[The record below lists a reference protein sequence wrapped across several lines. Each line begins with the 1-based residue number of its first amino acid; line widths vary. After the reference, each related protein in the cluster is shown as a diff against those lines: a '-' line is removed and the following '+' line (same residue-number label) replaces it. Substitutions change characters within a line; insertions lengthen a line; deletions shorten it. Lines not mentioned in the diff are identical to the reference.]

1 MRMLRSILITALA
14 AASTLANGIS
24 MAQGAHSGPGAMRCT
39 VVIGRLSSPNSAER
53 MPVLSWVQGYLSG
66 ISSARSALD
75 PAPSG
80 EVPEYD
86 ALQPQILTLC
96 KADPTAN
103 LYQVAS
109 RFPSSGSH
117 GH

>member
-1 MRMLRSILITALA
+1 MRVLRSILITALA
-14 AASTLANGIS
+14 AAATLASGIAV
-24 MAQGAHSGPGAMRCT
+24 AQGAHTGPGTMRCT
-39 VVIGRLSSPNSAER
+39 VVIGRLSSQNSAER
-53 MPVLSWVQGYLSG
+53 MPVLSWVQGYLAG
-66 ISSARSALD
+66 INSARSALEQ
-75 PAPSG
+75 APSG

-96 KADPTAN
+96 KANPMAN

-109 RFPSSGSH
+109 SFSSPGSH